1 MIYIIRAKAVSQC
14 VGIRRAIVT
23 YFKYED
29 GIIDLKDYEHPLK
42 NFKSI
47 KLLDG
52 YAEVLGTSN
61 KLELASDV
69 FFYKNNK
76 VLAND
81 KEENEIMTLGLML
94 MPLDIKMKEY
104 YETAISDG
112 FFFDQWNGE
121 FEYLLGLMYKL
132 DLNDLDLSEEYFNKA
147 LKKGFKFN
155 MKE

>member
-1 MIYIIRAKAVSQC
+1 
-14 VGIRRAIVT
+14 
-23 YFKYED
+23 
-29 GIIDLKDYEHPLK
+29 
-42 NFKSI
+42 
-47 KLLDG
+47 
-52 YAEVLGTSN
+52 
-61 KLELASDV
+61 
-69 FFYKNNK
+69 
-76 VLAND
+76 
-81 KEENEIMTLGLML
+81 MTLGLML

-104 YETAISDG
+104 YEKAISDG